1 MKDRAP
7 GRSPVRTC
15 IGCRSRAVKSE
26 LLRVVAGGAG
36 APGALVPDHD
46 GRLPGRGAYLHPNP
60 ECLDQAER
68 RRAFSRALRREGP
81 LDVTEL
87 RRRLA
92 GQEDRSGRPKRP
104 AGQAE
109 GDTT

>member
-1 MKDRAP
+1 M
-7 GRSPVRTC
+7 RTC
-15 IGCRSRAVKSE
+15 IGCRSRAVKSD

-36 APGALVPDHD
+36 SSGKPGELVPDLD
-46 GRLPGRGAYLHPNP
+46 GRRPGRGAYLHPRP
-60 ECLDQAER
+60 ECLDLAER

-87 RRRLA
+87 RRWFA
-92 GQEDRSGRPKRP
+92 EQADRSGRPRRS
-104 AGQAE
+104 AGQNE